1 MYSTS
6 LDIINVEE
14 ASKIVTKKRRRK
26 DGSIPHPK
34 QKYVRR
40 KPLKNVLYA
49 FPPFD
54 KSDSLLYLPVTLTRY
69 LNNADFPKLARLL
82 NSHLDKKCEI
92 AINPKFP
99 MINSQMLI
107 KLYELMDELQP
118 DRIMCVHHTKVVENQ
133 ILATIYKKFTACK
146 TIYDSVSRST
156 KRTEC
161 PTLCEIRKT
170 MSCPRNH
177 PSPVKTEEL
186 NRLLQAEEM
195 VTVYSRVDLV
205 ITYDDVTKKVVHL
218 RCTPI
223 LTSMHA
229 GNVDYSYPDN
239 TVASSCMSVLEASS
253 AAEDSK

>member
-1 MYSTS
+1 
-6 LDIINVEE
+6 
-14 ASKIVTKKRRRK
+14 
-26 DGSIPHPK
+26 
-34 QKYVRR
+34 
-40 KPLKNVLYA
+40 LKNVLYA

-69 LNNADFPKLARLL
+69 LNTADFPKLARLL
-82 NSHLDKKCEI
+82 NSHLDKNCEI

-99 MINSQMLI
+99 MITSHMLV
-107 KLYELMDELQP
+107 KLYELMNELQP
-118 DRIMCVHHTKVVENQ
+118 DSIMCVHQTKVVENQ
-133 ILATIYKKFTACK
+133 ILATVYKKFTACK
-146 TIYDSVSRST
+146 TIYDSVARSS
-156 KRTEC
+156 KRSEC
-161 PTLCEIRKT
+161 STLCEIRKT
-170 MSCPRNH
+170 MSCPQNH

-229 GNVDYSYPDN
+229 GTADYSYPDN
-239 TVASSCMSVLEASS
+239 TIASSCMSVLEASS
-253 AAEDSK
+253 TTSEGR